1 MNVDALM
8 MALTAVFT
16 PYNVLVICGGT
27 VLGIFIGAMPGM
39 SSVMGLSIML
49 PFTFQLKGYA
59 SIMMLLGIFCGSI
72 YGGSISAT
80 LMNTPGTAASA
91 ATCMD
96 AYPMAVIKRQPGRA
110 LAISTFSSL
119 CGGLFSCVVLVFGAT
134 ALAKV
139 ALNFTSPEYFA
150 LAFFGISIITGVS
163 GKSVVKGLMGGILG
177 LLFAT
182 VGVDNFTGTARFTFG
197 SSFMRGGL
205 AMVPILIGVF
215 AFAQAL
221 KTIEEKYNEKPFK
234 EKVVIER
241 VLPMKEDLKRIGP
254 TVFRSAILGT
264 FIGAIP
270 GTGGD
275 IASWVG
281 YNEAKRWSKHKEE
294 FGHGAPEGIAGS
306 EAANNAIAGGAFVPL
321 LALGIPGDAGTAVML
336 GALTMMGIV
345 SGPLLF
351 VESPE
356 QAYTIF
362 IGFFVANVLMG
373 IFGFLMIRVF
383 GKVINIPNKY
393 LVPVI
398 VTFCITGTFALNRYL
413 EEVFLML
420 IMGVIGYFLIKLG
433 FSMPPIIL
441 GLVLGTLAEK
451 NARRG
456 LDILA
461 GTDSVWDHP
470 IAIIFVIL
478 GIVSLA
484 SPAIGAMMK
493 KRKGAKAAGA
503 GE

>member
-1 MNVDALM
+1 MNIDALM
-8 MALTAVFT
+8 TALSAVFT

-27 VLGIFIGAMPGM
+27 ILGIFVGAMPGM

-177 LLFAT
+177 LLLST

-234 EKVVIER
+234 EKVTIER

-254 TVFRSAILGT
+254 TVLRSAVLGT
-264 FIGAIP
+264 FIGAVP

-362 IGFFVANVLMG
+362 IGLFVANILMG

-420 IMGVIGYFLIKLG
+420 IMGVIGYFLIKLE
-433 FSMPPIIL
+433 FSMPPVIL

-456 LDILA
+456 LDILRS
-461 GTDSVWDHP
+461 TDTIWNHP
-470 IAIIFVIL
+470 IAIAFVIL
-478 GIVSLA
+478 GIISLM
-484 SPAIGAMMK
+484 SPAISSLIKNRK
-493 KRKGAKAAGA
+493 KTIENDKI
-503 GE
+503 